1 MRLTKEQIQRLR
13 DMSPEGIYQSIRNLV
28 REEHGVVD
36 RDELSEALDDAIE
49 ADLLEERQIR
59 RFED

>member
-13 DMSPEGIYQSIRNLV
+13 DMSPEGIYQGIRNLV

-49 ADLLEERQIR
+49 ADLLEEREIR

>member
-49 ADLLEERQIR
+49 ADLLEEREIR

>member
-1 MRLTKEQIQRLR
+1 MRLTKEQIQRLC

-49 ADLLEERQIR
+49 ADLLEEREIR

>member
-1 MRLTKEQIQRLR
+1 MRLTKEQIQKLR
-13 DMSPEGIYQSIRNLV
+13 DMSPEGIYQSIRELI